1 LQNRESVPMKG
12 HLIQECDVG
21 YTPAGALR

>member
-1 LQNRESVPMKG
+1 LQNRENVPMKG